1 MKYNLIFYFIGFL
14 ILVFSA
20 QFAEDLKTDRNYQ
33 NNIYARCIEIQK
45 LLNEDLNKC
54 L

>member
-14 ILVFSA
+14 ILVFSS

-33 NNIYARCIEIQK
+33 KNIYVRCIEIQK